1 MNYLAQTNV
10 YAPQKTPQQQGV
22 FNTAVAKAQAS
33 ADPRFNMKA
42 MDRNGVSRS
51 AGTLATGG
59 IQAADSLASGIAAA
73 YGQRDADAVTDANNE
88 LQYQTNQE
96 NFGQGAY
103 GVAMQNDYANALAAL
118 QRTQNTLQYQGN
130 ALGGLL
136 GSVGNAVSSNTNY
149 ATPQGN
155 TNPGGSMGSVGN
167 VGNLGTFGNY
177 NGTYRF

>member
-22 FNTAVAKAQAS
+22 FNTAVAQAQAS

-42 MDRNGVSRS
+42 MDRSGVSRS

-73 YGQRDADAVTDANNE
+73 YGQRDADAASDANNE

-103 GVAMQNDYANALAAL
+103 GIAMQNDYANALAAL

-130 ALGGLL
+130 ALGGL
-136 GSVGNAVSSNTNY
+136 VGNPSS
-149 ATPQGN
+149 
-155 TNPGGSMGSVGN
+155 
-167 VGNLGTFGNY
+167 FGNY